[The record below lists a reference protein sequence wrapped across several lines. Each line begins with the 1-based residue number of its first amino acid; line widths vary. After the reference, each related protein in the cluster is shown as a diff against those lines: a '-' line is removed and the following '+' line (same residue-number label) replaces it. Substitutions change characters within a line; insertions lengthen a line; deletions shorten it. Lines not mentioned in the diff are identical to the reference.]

1 MLLKVSELTGDDSA
15 DRASLINFEKRVYI
29 NTSMITSIGPVAGDP
44 DSTFILMIDRSKTL
58 VKKPVEEVV
67 EILKEHDRS
76 LAI

>member
-1 MLLKVSELTGDDSA
+1 MLPRLDKLTGDDS
-15 DRASLINFEKRVYI
+15 EKRTYI
-29 NTSMITSIGPVAGDP
+29 NPSMIAAVGPVAGDP
-44 DSTFILMIDRSKTL
+44 DSTLILLIDGSKTL